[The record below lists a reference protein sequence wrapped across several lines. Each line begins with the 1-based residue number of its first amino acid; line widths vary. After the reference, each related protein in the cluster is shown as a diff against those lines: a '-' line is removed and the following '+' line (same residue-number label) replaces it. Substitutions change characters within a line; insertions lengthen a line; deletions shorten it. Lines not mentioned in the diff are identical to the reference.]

1 VRNVGRLKG
10 VACGYTGGPS
20 RHRGVRACPTS
31 RAHFRALPCAVQR
44 DIGAGGGR
52 GGHGSDHAGD
62 PIASSMALPTPR
74 TARRSASCGWRTH
87 QDVMSEHIQA
97 SASSASAG
105 DEGSFVVTLSLEDG
119 YRFAVDPGIAGAEAF
134 HVDEP
139 PPLGAGS
146 AASPSRVLAA
156 AMASCLGSS
165 LLFCLRKARIDVR
178 SLRVQARGTMV
189 RNARGRLRVGGLH
202 LELFPE
208 VTAADEQ
215 RMQRCLEIFE
225 DFCVVTESVRQGI
238 PVVVG
243 VETRTT

>member
-1 VRNVGRLKG
+1 MS
-10 VACGYTGGPS
+10 PS
-20 RHRGVRACPTS
+20 S
-31 RAHFRALPCAVQR
+31 Q
-44 DIGAGGGR
+44 
-52 GGHGSDHAGD
+52 DHTA
-62 PIASSMALPTPR
+62 ASS
-74 TARRSASCGWRTH
+74 SG
-87 QDVMSEHIQA
+87 E
-97 SASSASAG
+97 
-105 DEGSFVVTLSLEDG
+105 EGTFVVTLALDGG
-119 YRFAVDPGIAGAEAF
+119 YRFTVNPGTDGAETF
-134 HVDEP
+134 HVDEA

-146 AASPSRVLAA
+146 AASPTRVLAA

-178 SLRVQARGTMV
+178 GLKVLARGTLA

-208 VTAADEQ
+208 VAAADEA

-243 VETRTT
+243 VETRHA